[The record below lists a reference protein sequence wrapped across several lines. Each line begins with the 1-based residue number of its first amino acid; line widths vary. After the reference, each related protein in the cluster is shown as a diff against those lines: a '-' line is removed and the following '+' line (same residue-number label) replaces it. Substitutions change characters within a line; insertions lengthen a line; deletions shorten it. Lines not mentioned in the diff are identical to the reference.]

1 MARSGSIR
9 ATLPHA
15 GGKRVLK
22 VLFVCT
28 GNMCRSPMAEGVL
41 MHLLS
46 REEPLVRAQV
56 SSAGTHTRDGY
67 PPTPEAIQVCAQA
80 GIDIGHQVSRELTA
94 EIVADA
100 DLVLAM
106 ESHHRDAARDLDPDG
121 AAAIEVLS
129 GFAGD
134 PGAPGVADPIGGGMD
149 TYQRSFQEI
158 HALIERALPRIRE
171 MAAGRG

>member
-1 MARSGSIR
+1 M
-9 ATLPHA
+9 
-15 GGKRVLK
+15 LK
-22 VLFVCT
+22 VLIVCT

-41 MHLLS
+41 RHLL
-46 REEPLVRAQV
+46 PPGGAPVRIQV

-67 PPTPEAIQVCAQA
+67 PPTPEAVQVCARA
-80 GIDIGHQVSRELTA
+80 GIDIGQQVSRQLTA
-94 EIVADA
+94 EIVAGA

-106 ESHHRDAARDLDPDG
+106 ESHHRDDARDLDPDG
-121 AAAIEVLS
+121 AAAIEILS

>member
-1 MARSGSIR
+1 M
-9 ATLPHA
+9 
-15 GGKRVLK
+15 LK
-22 VLFVCT
+22 VLIVCT

-41 MHLLS
+41 RHLL
-46 REEPLVRAQV
+46 PPGGAPVRIQV

-67 PPTPEAIQVCAQA
+67 PPTPEAVQVCAQA
-80 GIDIGHQVSRELTA
+80 GIDIGQQVSRQLTA
-94 EIVADA
+94 EIVAGA

-106 ESHHRDAARDLDPDG
+106 ESHHRDDARDLDPDG
-121 AAAIEVLS
+121 AAAIEILS